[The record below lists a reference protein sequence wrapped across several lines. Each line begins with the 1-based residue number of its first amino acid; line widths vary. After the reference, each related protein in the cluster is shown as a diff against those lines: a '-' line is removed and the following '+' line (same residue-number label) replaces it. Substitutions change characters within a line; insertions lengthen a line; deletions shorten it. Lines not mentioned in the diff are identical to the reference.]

1 VADARIAVTKAPRR
15 CVIAQEGIMGLRRCA
30 VVVIAVV
37 SQSGPTLGQTSP
49 GMAPSYTG
57 GSSAD
62 YERQQREYWRAQEA
76 ERMEQQR
83 RQQMNDEQRR
93 RDEEASKR
101 NFKLDGGT
109 PSPGGAPSY
118 GGSQTA
124 DMRALGKEMLR
135 LPPLPAERNVLLGS
149 WSLEGGG
156 PKRGVAEFGLTG
168 RGATLGFGE
177 MMGMLADI
185 ESGKMLCEVSF
196 GRGITFTPTTFSS
209 GGAAGIAEGP
219 VAYRSRNKKVIVAI
233 PGDSRAN
240 PMPFT
245 IAGPN
250 RIVWAD
256 TCTLVRVGTPTA
268 NAATNLTAVPGNT
281 RTAAAGA
288 SAAPPNGGAVGG
300 LPQGAA
306 VAPAPPPSTLSRPSA
321 GVCRN
326 TLLDKLGTVGV
337 NQVRA
342 MSDAR
347 FKEPAIEGKVP
358 NTNNL
363 RIDLRGSACDDPR
376 IKATL
381 YDFDADG
388 LLQSITYVWERPAGP
403 APAPIFAERVTT
415 LSRLHP
421 SLPPPQS
428 TGRLQGDTSLG
439 RLVLQDLPERN
450 LLLEAYK
457 ATPK

>member
-1 VADARIAVTKAPRR
+1 
-15 CVIAQEGIMGLRRCA
+15 
-30 VVVIAVV
+30 
-37 SQSGPTLGQTSP
+37 
-49 GMAPSYTG
+49 MAPSYTG

-83 RQQMNDEQRR
+83 RQEMNDAQRR
-93 RDEEASKR
+93 HDEEASKR
-101 NFKLDGGT
+101 NSRLDGGA

-124 DMRALGKEMLR
+124 DFRALGKEMLR

-149 WSLEGGG
+149 WRLEGGG
-156 PKRGVAEFGLTG
+156 QQNKVLEFGLTG
-168 RGATLGFGE
+168 RGATPGLGE
-177 MMGMLADI
+177 MMGFMKSI
-185 ESGKMLCEVSF
+185 ESGQLTCDMSF
-196 GRGITFTPTTFSS
+196 GRGMTFTPTTFSS
-209 GGAAGIAEGP
+209 GGAAGIVGGP
-219 VAYRSRNKKVIVAI
+219 VAYRSRNKKIIVAI

-256 TCTLVRVGTPTA
+256 TCALVRVGTSTA
-268 NAATNLTAVPGNT
+268 NAATNSTTVPVAT

-288 SAAPPNGGAVGG
+288 SAPPPVGGAVGG
-300 LPQGAA
+300 LPQVAA
-306 VAPAPPPSTLSRPSA
+306 VAPSPLPSTLSRPSA
-321 GVCRN
+321 EVCRQ

-342 MSDAR
+342 MSDVR
-347 FKEPAIEGKVP
+347 YKEAAIEGKVP
-358 NTNNL
+358 NSNNL

-388 LLQSITYVWERPAGP
+388 MLQSITYVWERPAGP

-415 LSRLHP
+415 LSRFHP
-421 SLPPPQS
+421 SLPQPQS
-428 TGRLQGDTSLG
+428 TGRLQGDTALG